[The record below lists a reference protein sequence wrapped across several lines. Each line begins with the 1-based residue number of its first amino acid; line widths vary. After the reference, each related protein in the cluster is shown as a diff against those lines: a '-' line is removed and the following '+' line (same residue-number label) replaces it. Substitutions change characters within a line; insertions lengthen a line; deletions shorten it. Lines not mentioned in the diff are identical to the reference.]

1 MVSRGAAQGGPA
13 VDILAA
19 SRDWPA
25 TVSRGAGPAA
35 GLGRSRA
42 GRVGETFDPVSA
54 GSKAT
59 APARPEKKD
68 QAVSLTAALVTFGII
83 FLAELPD
90 KTLVASLV
98 LGSRFR
104 PPHVWAGVA
113 AAFLVHVTLA
123 VAVGSVFTLLPRRAV
138 DAVAL
143 VLFVVGAVL
152 VYREGNENEE
162 EAEKGEAAALDAT
175 IGSAGASTGQPGRS
189 TASGT
194 GVAIETGPADE
205 ADASG
210 TAAAGKKGREAPS
223 GFWRVAATSFT
234 VIFVAEMGDL
244 TQISTANLAARFGSP
259 VSVWLGALL
268 ALWTVAAL
276 AIAGGRGLLRVVP
289 VKVITRIAAAAFIVL
304 ALISLI
310 DVIRG

>member
-1 MVSRGAAQGGPA
+1 M
-13 VDILAA
+13 
-19 SRDWPA
+19 
-25 TVSRGAGPAA
+25 
-35 GLGRSRA
+35 
-42 GRVGETFDPVSA
+42 
-54 GSKAT
+54 
-59 APARPEKKD
+59 
-68 QAVSLTAALVTFGII
+68 SLTAALVTFGII

-104 PPHVWAGVA
+104 PLHVWVGVA

-123 VAVGSVFTLLPRRAV
+123 VAVGSVFTLLPHRLV

-143 VLFVVGAVL
+143 ALFLIGAVL
-152 VYREGNENEE
+152 VYREGNEQEAHEADEE
-162 EAEKGEAAALDAT
+162 QEIAQAVGPARPSGPGTALDAVPEPP
-175 IGSAGASTGQPGRS
+175 GASSQ
-189 TASGT
+189 
-194 GVAIETGPADE
+194 AISVE
-205 ADASG
+205 AG
-210 TAAAGKKGREAPS
+210 TATSSTDAVPATGRKARETPR

-259 VSVWLGALL
+259 VSVWLGAVL
-268 ALWTVAAL
+268 ALWAVAAI

-289 VKVITRIAAAAFIVL
+289 VKVITRVAAVAFVIL
-304 ALISLI
+304 AIISLI

>member
-1 MVSRGAAQGGPA
+1 
-13 VDILAA
+13 
-19 SRDWPA
+19 
-25 TVSRGAGPAA
+25 
-35 GLGRSRA
+35 
-42 GRVGETFDPVSA
+42 VGETFDPVGDA
-54 GSKAT
+54 GSKASPR
-59 APARPEKKD
+59 PARPEDKD

-104 PPHVWAGVA
+104 PLHVWVGVA

-123 VAVGSVFTLLPRRAV
+123 VAVGSVFTLLPHRVV

-143 VLFVVGAVL
+143 ALFVIGAVL
-152 VYREGNENEE
+152 VYREG
-162 EAEKGEAAALDAT
+162 AEKEPDELDEARETERETAEAVGSGRPGGPGTTLDAAAT
-175 IGSAGASTGQPGRS
+175 PAGASGETVP
-189 TASGT
+189 AEPGT
-194 GVAIETGPADE
+194 GVSSTNALP
-205 ADASG
+205 
-210 TAAAGKKGREAPS
+210 AAGRKARETPR

-259 VSVWLGALL
+259 VSVWLGAVL
-268 ALWTVAAL
+268 ALWAVAAL

-289 VKVITRIAAAAFIVL
+289 VKVITRIAAVAFVVL
-304 ALISLI
+304 AVISLI

>member
-1 MVSRGAAQGGPA
+1 
-13 VDILAA
+13 
-19 SRDWPA
+19 
-25 TVSRGAGPAA
+25 
-35 GLGRSRA
+35 
-42 GRVGETFDPVSA
+42 
-54 GSKAT
+54 
-59 APARPEKKD
+59 
-68 QAVSLTAALVTFGII
+68 VSLTAAFVTFGII

-104 PPHVWAGVA
+104 PPHVWVGVA

-123 VAVGSVFTLLPRRAV
+123 VAVGSVFTLLPKRIV

-152 VYREGNENEE
+152 VYREGNENEA
-162 EAEKGEAAALDAT
+162 EAEKEAAAALDAT
-175 IGSAGASTGQPGRS
+175 SGSAGASSGQAGPA
-189 TASGT
+189 TAGGSGAA
-194 GVAIETGPADE
+194 VANETGPVVQMA
-205 ADASG
+205 AVG
-210 TAAAGKKGREAPS
+210 TAVAGKKGREAPG

-234 VIFVAEMGDL
+234 VIFIAEMGDL

-289 VKVITRIAAAAFIVL
+289 VKVITRVAAAAFVVL
-304 ALISLI
+304 ALISLV